1 MNTTTPSIFFV
12 YAVIVRAGT
21 EKVLHEMD
29 GVFEPAVTPLQSPD
43 YGKLRDDLAKVII
56 EDYQLN
62 GGKFDPEKH
71 RVIVRSLSRL
81 Q

>member
-1 MNTTTPSIFFV
+1 MNTSIFFA
-12 YAVIVRAGT
+12 YAVIVLAGT
-21 EKVLHEMD
+21 TERVLHEMD
-29 GVFEPAVTPLQSPD
+29 GIFEPSVTPIQSPD
-43 YGKLRDDLAKVII
+43 YGKLRDDLAKVTI

-62 GGKFDPEKH
+62 GGNFDTQKH